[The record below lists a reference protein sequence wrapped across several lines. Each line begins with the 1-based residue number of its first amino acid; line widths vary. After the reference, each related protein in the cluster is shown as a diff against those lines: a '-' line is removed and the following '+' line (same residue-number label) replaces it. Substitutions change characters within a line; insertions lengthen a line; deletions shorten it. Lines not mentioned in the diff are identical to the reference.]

1 MPLTQGSLLGE
12 YEILAPLG
20 AGGMGEVYR
29 ARDPR
34 LNREVAIKVLPEFY
48 SHDANRLHRF
58 EQEARAAAALNHPNI
73 LAVYQL
79 GTTSGGTVYIVSE
92 LLEGETLR
100 ERLRRGPVPLRSAV
114 DWGVQI
120 ARGLAAAHRKGI
132 VHRDLKPENLFITRD
147 GHAKIL
153 DFGLARM
160 EAPPDE
166 KETMAPWHKTMP
178 GVQMGTVG
186 YMSPEQVRGEPAD
199 ERSDIFSFC
208 VVLRETLTG
217 TPTFSKPTS
226 VEVMTAI
233 LNEYP
238 VSQLGP
244 NIPIGL
250 QRVLERGLEKHPEQ
264 RFQSAS
270 DLAFALESLSDGSMM
285 APGMTSSGTGLRVIA
300 GGRRRSGRTLGIL
313 AGVAV
318 TAALIAIALYV
329 LARGPEAPQAGKY
342 VQLTNDGLQK
352 ALIGTDGARLY
363 LSLTTSAVNKLAVLN
378 IDDRQ
383 QSEIGLPAADMQPV
397 NLSPDGSSFLVIEGS
412 GFPFRGALWSVPVL
426 GGSPRRLGNATGNTG
441 AWSADRKWLAYA
453 DGADLYIAQADG
465 TNPRK
470 IRTLDRQVDSIAW
483 EPDGTRLRLSESQ
496 GFGAAIGAHS
506 IWEMGSDGSGLHQLM
521 AGWHTPSDEC
531 CGTWTPDGRFYL
543 FQSGGQIWSLGR
555 EGRLFH
561 REVSPT
567 ALTASP
573 MTLSSPVMSRDGTKL
588 FVVGATYRGELM
600 AYDSRTRQFAPY
612 LGGISGEYVSFSKD
626 GQWVAWVTYP
636 EGVLW
641 RSRVDGSDRLQLT
654 SPPMHPA
661 LPRWSPD
668 GKNLA
673 FFTFPQSATQPARMY
688 EIAAEGGS
696 PTELL
701 PNDGHNQQDPNWSPD
716 GTRIVFAGDQ
726 NDAAREADKPTLRIL
741 DLATHQVSFVPGSLG
756 LFSPRWS
763 ADGKFLVA
771 MKGDSRTLMQY
782 SFATQKWTKVAE
794 GNFGWVNYSS
804 DGKYLYSLD
813 FTGGGEVVR
822 VNVADGKIERVA
834 DLKGFVTTGQY
845 GGSLSLTPQDEPLL
859 LRDRGTQDVYGLGFT
874 ER

>member
-1 MPLTQGSLLGE
+1 MPLSQGSLLGE
-12 YEILAPLG
+12 YEIVAPLG

-34 LNREVAIKVLPEFY
+34 LNRDVAIKVLPEFY
-48 SHDANRLHRF
+48 SHDPNRLHRF

-79 GTTSGGTVYIVSE
+79 GTATGGTIYIVSE

-100 ERLRRGPVPLRSAV
+100 ERMRRGPVPLRTAI

-120 ARGLAAAHRKGI
+120 ARGLAAAHKKGI
-132 VHRDLKPENLFITRD
+132 IHRDLKPENLFITRD

-166 KETMAPWHKTMP
+166 KETVAPWHKTLP

-208 VVLRETLTG
+208 VVLREMLTG

-285 APGMTSSGTGLRVIA
+285 TPAMASGLRVIPGK
-300 GGRRRSGRTLGIL
+300 GGQRRHARVLGIV
-313 AGVAV
+313 AGVVVA
-318 TAALIAIALYV
+318 AALIAIALYV
-329 LARGPEAPQAGKY
+329 LARGPEPPVAANY

-352 ALIGTDGARLY
+352 QLIGTDGARLY
-363 LSLTTSAVNKLAVLN
+363 LSLTTSAVNNLAVLD
-378 IDDRQ
+378 IAGHEV
-383 QSEIGLPAADMQPV
+383 SPIALPAANMQSV
-397 NLSPDGSSFLVIEGS
+397 NLSPDGSTFLVIQGS

-426 GGSPRRLGNATGNTG
+426 GGSPRRLGDASGNAG

-453 DGADLYIAQADG
+453 DGADLSIAQADG
-465 TNPRK
+465 SNPRK
-470 IRTLDRQVDSIAW
+470 IATGTRQIDSIAW
-483 EPDGTRLRLSESQ
+483 SPDGTRLRLSESQ
-496 GFGAAIGAHS
+496 GFGAAIGSHS
-506 IWEMGSDGSGLHQLM
+506 VWEIGSDGSGMHQVL
-521 AGWHTPSDEC
+521 AGWHNPPDEC

-543 FQSGGQIWSLGR
+543 FQSGSQIWALGR
-555 EGRLFH
+555 EGSLFH
-561 REVSPT
+561 RHVSPI

-573 MTLSSPVMSRDGTKL
+573 MTLSSPVMSKDGTKL

-600 AYDSRTRQFAPY
+600 RYDPRTRQFAPF
-612 LGGISGEYVSFSKD
+612 LDGISGEYVSFSKD
-626 GQWVAWVTYP
+626 GQWVAWVSYP
-636 EGVLW
+636 DGVLW
-641 RSRVDGSDRLQLT
+641 RSRVDGTDRLQLT

-688 EIAAEGGS
+688 EVPAEGGS

-701 PNDGHNQQDPNWSPD
+701 PDDRHNQQDPNWSPD
-716 GTRIVFAGDQ
+716 GTRLVFSGDQ
-726 NDAAREADKPTLRIL
+726 NDAVREAGKPTVRIL
-741 DLATHQVSFVPGSLG
+741 DLATHQVSFVPGSDG

-763 ADGKFLVA
+763 ADGKFLAA
-771 MKGDSRTLMQY
+771 MAGDSRTLMLY
-782 SFATQKWTKVAE
+782 SFDTGKWRKVAE

-813 FTGGGEVVR
+813 FTGNGEVVR
-822 VNVADGKIERVA
+822 VSLADGKIERVA

-859 LRDRGTQDVYGLGFT
+859 LRDRGTQDVYALDFT

>member
-1 MPLTQGSLLGE
+1 MPLSQGSLLGE
-12 YEILAPLG
+12 YEILSPVG

-48 SHDANRLHRF
+48 SHDPNRLHRF

-79 GTTSGGTVYIVSE
+79 GTATGGIVYIVSE
-92 LLEGETLR
+92 LLEGETVR
-100 ERLRRGPVPLRSAV
+100 ERVRRGPVPLRSAI

-120 ARGLAAAHRKGI
+120 ARGLAAAHKKGI
-132 VHRDLKPENLFITRD
+132 IHRDLKPENLFITRD

-160 EAPPDE
+160 EAPVEERD
-166 KETMAPWHKTMP
+166 TMAPWHKTMP

-186 YMSPEQVRGEPAD
+186 YMSPEQVRGETAD

-208 VVLRETLTG
+208 VVLREMLTG
-217 TPTFSKPTS
+217 MPTFEKPTS

-250 QRVLERGLEKHPEQ
+250 QRVLERGLEKNPEQ

-285 APGMTSSGTGLRVIA
+285 SPGMTTGLRLVPGT
-300 GGRRRSGRTLGIL
+300 GGRRRSARTMGMI
-313 AGVAV
+313 AGAVV

-329 LARGPEAPQAGKY
+329 LARRPEPPLAANY

-352 ALIGTDGARLY
+352 ALIGTDGARIY
-363 LSLTTSAVNKLAVLN
+363 LSLTTSAVNNLAVLD
-378 IDDRQ
+378 IAAHEV
-383 QSEIGLPAADMQPV
+383 SPMALPAANMQPV
-397 NLSPDGSSFLVIEGS
+397 NVSPDGSTFLVIQGS

-426 GGSPRRLGNATGNTG
+426 GGSPRRLGDAFGNAG
-441 AWSADRKWLAYA
+441 AWSADRKRLAYA
-453 DGADLYIAQADG
+453 DGANLYIAEADG
-465 TNPRK
+465 ANPRK
-470 IRTLDRQVDSIAW
+470 IASSDRQIDSIAW
-483 EPDGTRLRLSESQ
+483 TPDGTHLRLSESQ

-506 IWEMGSDGSGLHQLM
+506 IWEITSDGSGLHQVL
-521 AGWHTPSDEC
+521 AGWHNPSDEC
-531 CGTWTPDGRFYL
+531 CGIWTPDGRFYL
-543 FQSGGQIWSLGR
+543 FQSGGQIWALGR
-555 EGRLFH
+555 ESRVFH
-561 REVSPT
+561 QHVSPV

-573 MTLSSPVMSRDGTKL
+573 MTLSSPVVSKDGTKL

-600 AYDSRTRQFAPY
+600 RYDPRTRQFAPF
-612 LGGISGEYVSFSKD
+612 LDGVSGEYVSFSKD

-636 EGVLW
+636 DGALW
-641 RSRVDGSDRLQLT
+641 RSRIDGTDRLQLT

-668 GKNLA
+668 GKTVA

-688 EIAAEGGS
+688 EVPAEGGS

-701 PNDGHNQQDPNWSPD
+701 PNDKHNQQDPNWSPD
-716 GTRIVFAGDQ
+716 GTRIVFSGDQ
-726 NDAAREADKPTLRIL
+726 NDAAREADKPTFRIL
-741 DLATHQVSFVPGSLG
+741 DLATRQVSFVPGSAG

-763 ADGKFLVA
+763 PDGKFLVG
-771 MKGDSRTLMQY
+771 MKADSRMLMLY
-782 SFATQKWTKVAE
+782 SFATQKWTKLAD

-813 FTGGGEVVR
+813 FTGNGEVVR
-822 VNVADGKIERVA
+822 VSVADGKIERVA

-845 GGSLSLTPQDEPLL
+845 GGSLSLTPHDEPLL
-859 LRDRGTQDVYGLGFT
+859 LRDRGTQDVYALDFT

>member
-1 MPLTQGSLLGE
+1 MPLSQGSLLGE
-12 YEILAPLG
+12 YEILSPVG

-48 SHDANRLHRF
+48 SHDPNRLHRF

-79 GTTSGGTVYIVSE
+79 GTATGGIVYIVSE
-92 LLEGETLR
+92 LLEGETVR
-100 ERLRRGPVPLRSAV
+100 ERVRRGPVPLRSAI

-120 ARGLAAAHRKGI
+120 ARGLAAAHKKGI
-132 VHRDLKPENLFITRD
+132 IHRDLKPENLFITRD

-160 EAPPDE
+160 EAPVEERD
-166 KETMAPWHKTMP
+166 TMAPWHKTMP

-186 YMSPEQVRGEPAD
+186 YMSPEQVRGETAD

-208 VVLRETLTG
+208 VVLREMLTG
-217 TPTFSKPTS
+217 MPTFEKPTS

-250 QRVLERGLEKHPEQ
+250 QRVLERGLEKNPEQ

-270 DLAFALESLSDGSMM
+270 DLAFALDSLSDGSMM
-285 APGMTSSGTGLRVIA
+285 SPGMATGLRLVPGT
-300 GGRRRSGRTLGIL
+300 GGRRRSARTMGMI
-313 AGVAV
+313 AGAVV

-329 LARGPEAPQAGKY
+329 LARGPEPPLAANY

-352 ALIGTDGARLY
+352 ALIGTDGARIY
-363 LSLTTSAVNKLAVLN
+363 LSLTTSAVNNLAVLD
-378 IDDRQ
+378 IAAHEV
-383 QSEIGLPAADMQPV
+383 SPMALPAANMQPV
-397 NLSPDGSSFLVIEGS
+397 NVSPDGSTFLVIQGS

-426 GGSPRRLGNATGNTG
+426 GGSPRRLGDAFGNAG
-441 AWSADRKWLAYA
+441 AWSADRKRLAYA
-453 DGADLYIAQADG
+453 DGANLYIAEADG
-465 TNPRK
+465 ANPRK
-470 IRTLDRQVDSIAW
+470 IASSDRQIDSIAW
-483 EPDGTRLRLSESQ
+483 TPDGTHLRLSESQ

-506 IWEMGSDGSGLHQLM
+506 IWEITSDGSGLHQVL
-521 AGWHTPSDEC
+521 AGWHNPSDEC
-531 CGTWTPDGRFYL
+531 CGIWTPDGRFYL
-543 FQSGGQIWSLGR
+543 FQSGGQIWALGR
-555 EGRLFH
+555 ESRVFH
-561 REVSPT
+561 QHVSPV

-573 MTLSSPVMSRDGTKL
+573 MTLSSPVVSKDGTKL

-600 AYDSRTRQFAPY
+600 RYDPRTRQFAPF
-612 LGGISGEYVSFSKD
+612 LDGVSGEYVSFSKD

-636 EGVLW
+636 DGALW
-641 RSRVDGSDRLQLT
+641 RSRIDGTDRLQLT

-668 GKNLA
+668 GKTVA

-688 EIAAEGGS
+688 EVPAEGGS

-701 PNDGHNQQDPNWSPD
+701 PNDKHNQQDPNWSPD
-716 GTRIVFAGDQ
+716 GTRIVFSGDQ
-726 NDAAREADKPTLRIL
+726 NDAASEADKPTFRIL
-741 DLATHQVSFVPGSLG
+741 DLATRQVSFVPGSAG

-763 ADGKFLVA
+763 PDGKFLVG
-771 MKGDSRTLMQY
+771 MKADSRMLMLY
-782 SFATQKWTKVAE
+782 SFATQKWTKLAE

-813 FTGGGEVVR
+813 FTGNGEVVR
-822 VNVADGKIERVA
+822 VSVADGKIEKIA

-845 GGSLSLTPQDEPLL
+845 GGSLSLTPHDEPLL
-859 LRDRGTQDVYGLGFT
+859 LRDRGTQDVYALDFT